1 MADTGWLNLTT
12 ASDDASVGTVAW
24 TNPSNALSSNDV
36 RAEALSLA
44 NGSTVFTHYLKLL
57 GLSGSTIPSGAI
69 IQGIEIQ
76 VERRGAGSLSMI
88 KTNAVSLV
96 KGGVV
101 SGTAKGPGSG
111 WTTTDA
117 AEAWGS
123 GSDLWGLTLT
133 EVDVN
138 AANFGV
144 VLQTTMTIASPAGGA
159 AQVDSIQARI
169 TYLLNNAMFLTL

>member
-36 RAEALSLA
+36 RAEALAVGAATHL
-44 NGSTVFTHYLKLL
+44 THYLKVL

-76 VERRGAGSLSMI
+76 VERRGAGSLSAIATNSI
-88 KTNAVSLV
+88 KLV
-96 KGGVV
+96 KGGVI

-111 WTTTDA
+111 WTTSDA
-117 AEAWGS
+117 TEAWGS
-123 GSDLWGLTLT
+123 ASDLWGLTLT
-133 EVDVN
+133 EADVN

-144 VLQTTMTIASPAGGA
+144 VLQTTLTVAAASGA
-159 AQVDSIQARI
+159 AQVDHIQARI
-169 TYLLNNAMFLTL
+169 TYEYANAMFLTL